1 MKKMDCIL
9 CKFRESMNKRCIF
22 ACIMIFFVVMIAG
35 CYSYTAKYKTDYK
48 KPAPSNPVVTKQND
62 KKQEKSES
70 HSFAKYPFEITMLDV
85 GQGLCVLIREN
96 DEYMVYDGGGGD
108 SSRRVVSIVSGAKN
122 IKSLRYMF
130 ASHYDQDHI
139 SGLIGLLN
147 RVTVGMA
154 IIPGYQEKTKTYFS
168 FKRALEKARSVVY
181 ANSGQRYKLGN
192 ANIDILYATNGKE
205 EKENDRS
212 TVIKVS
218 YGNFSCIIT
227 GDAEAETEA
236 KLVKDS
242 ANLSCD
248 LYIVGHHGS
257 STSSTPDFVAAM
269 KPKLAFISVGKD
281 NKFGH
286 PSEKTLKTLE
296 NNSTKIYRSDT
307 QGDIVLAY
315 DGKEYSIITSKNEE
329 PLAKSATNEN
339 LEQDYVLNIK
349 RMKYH
354 RKNCRNVESISD
366 KNRKFVHSSKKALEN
381 EGYSPC
387 GYCQP

>member
-1 MKKMDCIL
+1 MEFIL
-9 CKFRESMNKRCIF
+9 CKFREVMNKRSIF
-22 ACIMIFFVVMIAG
+22 ACIMIFMVVMIAG
-35 CYSYTAKYKTDYK
+35 CYSYSAKYKTNYK

-62 KKQEKSES
+62 SKQEKSES
-70 HSFAKYPFEITMLDV
+70 QSFAKYPFEITMLDV
-85 GQGLCVLIREN
+85 GQGLCVLVRAD
-96 DEYMVYDGGGGD
+96 DEYMVYDGGGGN
-108 SSRRVVSIVSGAKN
+108 SSSRVVSIISKTKN
-122 IKSLRYMF
+122 IKNIRYMF

-139 SGLIGLLN
+139 FGLIGLLN
-147 RVTVGMA
+147 RVTVGTA

-168 FKRALEKARSVVY
+168 FKRALEKAQSVVY
-181 ANSGQRYKLGN
+181 ANNGQRYKLGN
-192 ANIDILYATNGKE
+192 AYIDILYATDGKE

-212 TVIKVS
+212 TVIKVN

-227 GDAEAETEA
+227 GDAETETET
-236 KLVKDS
+236 KLVKDG

-257 STSSTPDFVAAM
+257 NSSSTPDFVAAM

-286 PSEKTLKTLE
+286 PSKKTLKTLE
-296 NNSTKIYRSDT
+296 KNKTEIYRTDT
-307 QGDIVLAY
+307 RGDIVLAY
-315 DGKEYSIITSKNEE
+315 DGKEYSIITSKNEK

-339 LEQDYVLNIK
+339 LEQDYVLNTK

-354 RKNCRNVESISD
+354 RKNCKNVETISD
-366 KNRKFVHSSKKALEN
+366 ANRKLVHSSKKALEN
-381 EGYSPC
+381 EGYLPC